1 MLIAII
7 IILPLECGNNSGS
20 GGIGTFGVWFVGSF
34 IHVCHTQEDTLQ
46 NLWLSSIYE
55 KLNLL
60 RRVAASVAWH
70 GVELLLSLIRSKWPH
85 HCVSNDWVGGDSID
99 RVANRQTDRWPQ
111 KCKLAV
117 KLE

>member
-1 MLIAII
+1 MAAIAAAAA
-7 IILPLECGNNSGS
+7 LERLAFGS
-20 GGIGTFGVWFVGSF
+20 LVHSF
-34 IHVCHTQEDTLQ
+34 MFATHTRRHSP
-46 NLWLSSIYE
+46 NSIYE

-99 RVANRQTDRWPQ
+99 RVANRQMAP
-111 KCKLAV
+111 KM
-117 KLE
+117 